1 MDTTASPNTHT
12 LDQWASLFNPFWS
25 LLSAMTRKAGETE
38 APEEAGLTDS
48 HVKTSQEALLAIF
61 KTWSAFTETLSEPS
75 SLTAVTGSITA
86 FLPELVNKVVAFGL
100 SGFMKVQSHFM
111 EKFSEIGKGTQAFSF
126 DNLDKDSL
134 RFLADLYEK
143 EVRPYLKVPQLGLM
157 RFHQERMNEAFDAWA
172 LFQTKLA
179 AFLRLVGLPVEKS
192 VKVFQE
198 TVERQIREGG
208 VPDDPRKLYTTWIKI
223 LEGHFMTLFKSPEY
237 TAMLADTLASLE
249 SFLAARNRVLEDL
262 LQSLPIPSSREVDEL
277 AKELHDLKRRV
288 RDLEKAAQGPRRA

>member
-1 MDTTASPNTHT
+1 
-12 LDQWASLFNPFWS
+12 
-25 LLSAMTRKAGETE
+25 
-38 APEEAGLTDS
+38 
-48 HVKTSQEALLAIF
+48 
-61 KTWSAFTETLSEPS
+61 
-75 SLTAVTGSITA
+75 
-86 FLPELVNKVVAFGL
+86 
-100 SGFMKVQSHFM
+100 SHFM